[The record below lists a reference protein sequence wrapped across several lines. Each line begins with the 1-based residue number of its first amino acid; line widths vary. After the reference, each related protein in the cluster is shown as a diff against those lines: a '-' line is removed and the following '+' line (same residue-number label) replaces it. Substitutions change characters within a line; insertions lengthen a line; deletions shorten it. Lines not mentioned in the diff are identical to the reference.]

1 MFVDCLKLVPLHTY
15 TITVYCGN
23 SGGFERTGNSVSFMA
38 NIPVPTVTVGTV
50 SGTSVSMQ
58 WASDQYATWHRVEYT
73 VQGNKRSNAPVV
85 AAAMES
91 GSGMTVTGLA
101 VGTNYTFHVYAGQG
115 ASYYEPHGTAFS
127 VQTTGSHS
135 GENATGLSPGQ
146 CFSQHSKL

>member
-1 MFVDCLKLVPLHTY
+1 
-15 TITVYCGN
+15 
-23 SGGFERTGNSVSFMA
+23 MA
-38 NIPVPTVTVGTV
+38 NIPVPSVTVGTV

-58 WASDQYATWHRVEYT
+58 WASDQYSLWHRVEYM
-73 VQGNKRSNAPVV
+73 VQENKRSNAPVV

-115 ASYYEPHGTAFS
+115 ASYYEPHGTSFS
-127 VQTTGSHS
+127 VETTGSHD

-146 CFSQHSKL
+146 CFLATFEVVKE